1 MLPKNKSISNPF
13 YYYRGDPINE
23 YNRIYKH
30 LGSRINS
37 KYEQIVYLR
46 TVRNKPTPQ
55 VFGEFNNFIV
65 QDTENIYSETIFQ
78 APDGHQGPL
87 GNNLVALE
95 FFNILI
101 GKKKYELPY
110 IDIKSNTKNTVNTQ
124 LSTSSNTAWLP
135 LEFDNVTIDLDEVI
149 VGVLLEDKV
158 SVEERVNYKSF
169 TNDYFA
175 KNHIK
180 SFFSI
185 VNDRKDP
192 VHFPVLPLDFKLD
205 QDTEIIIKYR
215 ALGKEEEIRL
225 GTVNM
230 LTDIYG
236 YFLIPEVFIDY
247 DIKEERYYRR
257 GLMTIQ
263 LIEKYAKLEKAKDIS
278 LWLGEKKIYNLKKSQ
293 TENGI
298 GIKGLALYPEKFDYF
313 IFRSRLSYPKHIDD
327 YADLGIAYMSFRKDG
342 QKIKSISIG
351 SWSKKKLDK
360 KINTDRF
367 IKKIDFRPTEKDKLE
382 I

>member
-1 MLPKNKSISNPF
+1 
-13 YYYRGDPINE
+13 
-23 YNRIYKH
+23 
-30 LGSRINS
+30 
-37 KYEQIVYLR
+37 
-46 TVRNKPTPQ
+46 
-55 VFGEFNNFIV
+55 
-65 QDTENIYSETIFQ
+65 
-78 APDGHQGPL
+78 L